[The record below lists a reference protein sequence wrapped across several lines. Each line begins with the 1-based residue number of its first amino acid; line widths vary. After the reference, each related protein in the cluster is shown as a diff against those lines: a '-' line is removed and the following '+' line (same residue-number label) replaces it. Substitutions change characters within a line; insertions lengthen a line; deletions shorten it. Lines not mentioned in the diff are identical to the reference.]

1 MLAPFSF
8 EGTMKLEQQ
17 YQELLR
23 LEKEINQRLKN
34 GTAFYQIKELML
46 YLAGDPAYLKL
57 KGKDNRLIMLECFF
71 NIWLKEKKKL
81 PDLGIKEDIFYEV
94 FSLEDVERKYQKIK
108 YCGLRTE
115 NKVPDEYIRQALGWL
130 IKDQV
135 SGMAIGQ
142 IVTRETKE
150 KEENIWKIEQCLRR
164 DRQALN
170 ALLLIQYANEAFPGR
185 ERLLLEEA
193 DIWLEG
199 QQFGKVLELLAQIE
213 NPSLQVKK
221 LMEELRQVAENGR

>member
-46 YLAGDPAYLKL
+46 YLAGDQVYLKL
-57 KGKDNRLIMLECFF
+57 KGKDNQLIMLECFF

-81 PDLGIKEDIFYEV
+81 PDLGIEADIFYGV
-94 FSLEDVERKYQKIK
+94 LSLNDVEQKYQKIK
-108 YCGLRTE
+108 YCGLRIE
-115 NKVPDEYIRQALGWL
+115 NKVPDEYIRQALNWL
-130 IKDQV
+130 MEDQV

-142 IVTRETKE
+142 IVARETKE
-150 KEENIWKIEQCLRR
+150 KEENILQIEQCLRR
-164 DRQALN
+164 DEQVLN
-170 ALLLIQYANEAFPGR
+170 ALLLIQYANEAFPGQ
-185 ERLLLEEA
+185 EKLLLEEA

-199 QQFGKVLELLAQIE
+199 QQFQKALELLFQIE
-213 NPSLQVKK
+213 KPSLQTKK
-221 LMEELRQVAENGR
+221 LTEELQQVTGNGR